1 MDYFIVLA
9 CPIGRARFGEPSA
22 TMLLANSTCES
33 AATDSRPMVR
43 AELMGGHCHQTM
55 AGVTVNVWLRDETY
69 IARGRIHG
77 QAFGETLGDDPLEAA
92 VRLRQILNDI
102 DNGSFVR
109 ATDRRKR
116 LVSNGRIPQLTLRGL
131 VAEFLVEKRQLRG
144 QQTANDYR
152 SRLAPVLDFAELPE
166 NLKAW
171 PLAIDIDAAFAR
183 SLRAFLHQYRSTRN
197 GRPGAGPRPLSAR
210 QIINILECM
219 RTLLHWARSAS
230 VRKLPADWV
239 MPFTPDIVGQVPAK
253 NPLRE
258 DKLPLAARVQIVGAM
273 DRWQLCHLALSLTL
287 PLRPD
292 EAAGL
297 LIGDINFSKGW
308 AEFGERFKDA
318 NFTKGR
324 TAFVLPFPE
333 ELQLI
338 LRTCIGDRAEGPLLR
353 SRRAF
358 EGRQGVQA
366 VPSLDYLK
374 QLYDAELVSQPQGAV
389 QTEQDRKLL
398 FRHLLRRLGGV
409 TEDALA
415 KEFKKLLAVVGV
427 NNGATLYTCRSSV
440 TTAMHKAGLSHL
452 EMRYLTGHAT
462 TDILNEYVVLDPGAE
477 MQKYFATIRPLLD
490 AIKQRAV
497 KLGIVP
503 Q

>member
-1 MDYFIVLA
+1 MAGFLK
-9 CPIGRARFGEPSA
+9 R
-22 TMLLANSTCES
+22 
-33 AATDSRPMVR
+33 ATDTGAIGVINIRPMGR
-43 AELMGGHCHQTM
+43 AELMGNHSHQTA
-55 AGVTVNVWLRDETY
+55 AGVTVNVWLRHDTY
-69 IARGRIHG
+69 IARGRYQG
-77 QAFGETLGDDPLEAA
+77 RAFGETLGADPLQAA

-102 DNGSFVR
+102 DNGSFAR

-116 LVSNGRIPQLTLRGL
+116 LVSNGRVLRLTLRDL
-131 VAEFLVEKRQLRG
+131 IAEFLVEKRKIRG

-152 SRLAPVLDFAELPE
+152 SRLSPVLDFADLPE
-166 NLKAW
+166 HLKTW

-183 SLRAFLHQYRSTRN
+183 SLRAFLHQYTSTRN
-197 GRPGAGPRPLSAR
+197 GRPGATPRPLSTR
-210 QIINILECM
+210 QIVNLLECM
-219 RTLLHWARSAS
+219 RTMLHWARSAP

-239 MPFTPDIVGQVPAK
+239 MPFTPDIIGQAPAK

-258 DKLPLAARVQIVGAM
+258 DKLPLDARVRIVNVM
-273 DRWQLCHLALSLTL
+273 DRWPLCHLALSLTL

-297 LIGDINFSKGW
+297 LIGDINVDKRW

-353 SRRAF
+353 SRRTF
-358 EGRQGVQA
+358 EGRQEVQA

-374 QLYDAELVSQPQGAV
+374 QLYDADVIKQPHGTIQA
-389 QTEQDRKLL
+389 EQDRKLL
-398 FRHLLRRLGGV
+398 FRRLLRRLGGV

-415 KEFKKLLAVVGV
+415 KEFKKLLAAAGV
-427 NNGATLYTCRSSV
+427 NNGTTLYTCRSSV
-440 TTAMHKAGLSHL
+440 TTAMHRAGLPHL
-452 EMRYLTGHAT
+452 EMRYLTGHAS
-462 TDILNEYVVLDPGAE
+462 TDILNEYVALNPGAE

-490 AIKQRAV
+490 AIKQRAM